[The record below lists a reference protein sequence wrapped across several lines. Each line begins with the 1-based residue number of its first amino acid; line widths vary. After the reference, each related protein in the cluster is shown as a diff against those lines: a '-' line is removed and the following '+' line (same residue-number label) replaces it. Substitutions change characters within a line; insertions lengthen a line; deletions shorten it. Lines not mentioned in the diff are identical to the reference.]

1 VASEENVMASIT
13 IKVPNWLDI
22 IFAWPMMVYRRRK
35 YGYEFRRIYLGEG
48 EWTILDKR
56 DYYLFGNLKWS
67 IGGRDG
73 KFYAIR
79 GVKIEPD
86 EIMIMSMH
94 REIMN
99 APRGILVDHRNGDN
113 LDNRRTNLR
122 LATPTE
128 NSCNR
133 QKKKGCSSQYKGVC
147 FHRRRGKWASRI
159 KIHGKSIFLGN
170 FDREEDA
177 ARVYDEAAKQY
188 HGAFA
193 RLNFPEETHVS

>member
-1 VASEENVMASIT
+1 METGVNVSFKI
-13 IKVPNWLDI
+13 PSWLDI

-48 EWTILDKR
+48 EWTILDKA

-113 LDNRRTNLR
+113 LDNRRSNLR

-133 QKKKGCSSQYKGVC
+133 QKK
-147 FHRRRGKWASRI
+147 RGAHHNTR
-159 KIHGKSIFLGN
+159 
-170 FDREEDA
+170 
-177 ARVYDEAAKQY
+177 
-188 HGAFA
+188 AFVFIA
-193 RLNFPEETHVS
+193 GGING